1 MRLVEW
7 AALGNIRRYRG
18 VLEGELEKIGPNLY
32 EFVKSAAIF
41 AAISV
46 APAAA
51 FASSFTLDFG
61 NVTASSFGTT
71 GNLTIE
77 YLEVADGIN
86 ATLTAT
92 DTFSSSPRSNNGS
105 ISGDIRV
112 NATNSQDVEMTLTLF
127 DSTVGD
133 DGFTTLYDPG
143 TDFDWDLG
151 FYDIDGWDTR
161 PNEYYDVVTID
172 TTNIGAMSYTVTES
186 TGLVITSDD
195 DSVSF
200 SGTNTGGIAGQT
212 GLDGELSQAQSDVSM
227 ILSLSNTP
235 TVTFTYSVFGT
246 DNRTRNLLVDGGA
259 ISLAGETVTTAVA
272 PVPLPAPG
280 ALMVAGLAGL
290 GIARRMRKS

>member
-1 MRLVEW
+1 M
-7 AALGNIRRYRG
+7 Y
-18 VLEGELEKIGPNLY
+18 K
-32 EFVKSAAIF
+32 FVKSAAIF

-61 NVTASSFGTT
+61 DVTASSFGTA

-77 YLEVADGIN
+77 FLDVATGIN
-86 ATLTAT
+86 ATLTTT
-92 DTFSSSPRSNNGS
+92 DTFSSNPRSNNGS

-112 NATNSQDVEMTLTLF
+112 NARNGQDVEMTLTLF
-127 DSTVGD
+127 DATVGD

-200 SGTNTGGIAGQT
+200 SGTNTGGIPGQT

-235 TVTFTYSVFGT
+235 TVTFTYTVFGT
-246 DNRTRNLLVDGGA
+246 ANRTRNLLVDGGA

-272 PVPLPAPG
+272 PVPLPATG